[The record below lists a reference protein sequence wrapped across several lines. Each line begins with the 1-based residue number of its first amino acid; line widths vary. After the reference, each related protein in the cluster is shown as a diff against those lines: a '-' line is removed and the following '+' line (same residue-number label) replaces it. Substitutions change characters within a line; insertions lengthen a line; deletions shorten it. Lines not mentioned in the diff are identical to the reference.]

1 MLIFLIPDT
10 LVCDEGG
17 HVLIKAHYWTMR
29 NIRLHSGPIAINST
43 KCPPNIGYS
52 YDKIINPS
60 KSWLKHQRNSFKREP
75 KCSHQF
81 NDNLFFSLKS
91 FRVWSGMLFLGL
103 HSLWR
108 IRHQSESQGD
118 TNFYQWLDFYVHVG
132 FSSLNGTHLLENSK
146 YDCYGEKGL
155 YALTV

>member
-1 MLIFLIPDT
+1 MKGVMYWSKPITGPWEILDYILDPWPLIRPNVPQILDT
-10 LVCDEGG
+10 LMTKS
-17 HVLIKAHYWTMR
+17 LIHR
-29 NIRLHSGPIAINST
+29 NHDSNIRGIHLKESPSAVISLM
-43 KCPPNIGYS
+43 
-52 YDKIINPS
+52 II
-60 KSWLKHQRNSFKREP
+60 
-75 KCSHQF
+75 
-81 NDNLFFSLKS
+81 FFFLDASLKS
-91 FRVWSGMLFLGL
+91 FRVWSGMLFLSL